1 MRNSLFFVR
10 IAVNTS
16 AFAIPQTNIENKI
29 GGCFGTS
36 AAFILK
42 SPVRRAFSRS
52 FERKPTAA
60 WKEGR
65 SASDRP
71 PFGRTYE
78 RSILPLKHA
87 RKPLR
92 ALSDYHPIGLP
103 KDAESERNRARL
115 RRKTIVPLKRA
126 NAIPESARR
135 RLPRAREVPGRS

>member
-36 AAFILK
+36 ATFIPK

-52 FERKPTAA
+52 FERKPTVA

-71 PFGRTYE
+71 PSGARMNARFC
-78 RSILPLKHA
+78 PLNMHVN
-87 RKPLR
+87 PY
-92 ALSDYHPIGLP
+92 ALYP
-103 KDAESERNRARL
+103 
-115 RRKTIVPLKRA
+115 TITR
-126 NAIPESARR
+126 
-135 RLPRAREVPGRS
+135 